1 MIKDFLNE
9 TELFLK
15 YREEIEYKDEDFE
28 NNPYITINLVKNK
41 LNKSY
46 SQNLTDNHKFNITIN
61 NIKLND
67 TNISNEHKKFLQ
79 KTNQNIISEY
89 IKKKINEPF
98 RINNLKHYDIN
109 LNPKISVIVPAHN
122 CGKYLQNIHRSL

>member
-46 SQNLTDNHKFNITIN
+46 SQNLTNNHKFNITIN